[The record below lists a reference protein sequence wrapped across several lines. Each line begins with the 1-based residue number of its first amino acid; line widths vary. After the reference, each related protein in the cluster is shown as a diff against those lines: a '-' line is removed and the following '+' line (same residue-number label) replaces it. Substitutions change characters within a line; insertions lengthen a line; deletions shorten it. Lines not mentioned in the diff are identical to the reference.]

1 MASVSTHFTTYR
13 ASALG
18 IAIAGSSLGGVVFPI
33 VLQHLFETEGIGFGW
48 GVRVVGFVSLV
59 GCGVAVLTVTASRVE
74 VPDVNVK
81 EGREEESSHSLSCVW
96 WRAITDVRFILLV
109 MGSAFVALGESIF
122 PENALFVMLT
132 IF

>member
-18 IAIAGSSLGGVVFPI
+18 IAIAGSSLGGVIFPI

-59 GCGVAVLTVTASRVE
+59 GCGVAILTVTASRVE

-81 EGREEESSHSLSCVW
+81 GGREESSHSLSCVW

-122 PENALFVMLT
+122 PENGLLSCLLF
-132 IF
+132 F